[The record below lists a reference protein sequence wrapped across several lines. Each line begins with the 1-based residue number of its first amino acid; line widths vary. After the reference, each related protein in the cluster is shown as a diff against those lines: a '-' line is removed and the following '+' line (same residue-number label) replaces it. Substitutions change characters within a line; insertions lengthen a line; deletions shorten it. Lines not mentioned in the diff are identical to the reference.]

1 MNDII
6 IIIIT
11 ILFSAFFS
19 GMEIA
24 FVSANKMSL
33 ELDKKQNT
41 LASGLMNIYTSKPE
55 KYITT
60 MLVGN
65 NISLVIYGLAIA
77 NLLEPLIMKHITSDV
92 LILLIQTIISTF
104 IILFTA
110 EFLPKTLFR
119 LNPNGA
125 LKYMALPVFLFYIIL
140 WPISSFSIFLSR
152 GIIKNLFRK
161 KIDSNSNGNIFT
173 KVDLNHYINQPDI
186 QPANEEKKD
195 ENEVRLFKNALDFS
209 KVKVRDC
216 MIPRTEIDAF
226 DIDSNID
233 LLKTKF
239 TETGHSKIL
248 IYQEIQDNIVGYIH
262 TSQLFSN
269 PASIKLILNNI
280 IIVPET
286 MSASKLLGTFT
297 QKHRSIALVV
307 DEFGGTSGLVTTE
320 DILEEIFGE
329 IEDEHDTDDLVFKKV
344 KENEWVISGRSEINY
359 LNEEC
364 NMLLPEDEE
373 FDTLAGYILNIHENI
388 PKTNAIINSETYE
401 FRILKASNTKIELV
415 QVKLIEEN

>member
-6 IIIIT
+6 IILIT

-41 LASGLMNIYTSKPE
+41 LAAGLMNIYTSNPE

-77 NLLEPLIMKHITSDV
+77 NLLKPTIIMYVNSDV

-125 LKYMALPVFLFYIIL
+125 LKYLALPVFLFYIVL

-161 KIDSNSNGNIFT
+161 KIDNSSNGNFFT
-173 KVDLNHYINQPDI
+173 KVDLNHYINQPEI
-186 QPANEEKKD
+186 QPTDEEKED

-209 KVKVRDC
+209 KVKIRDC

-226 DIDSNID
+226 DINSDIE
-233 LLKTKF
+233 LLREKF
-239 TETGHSKIL
+239 TNTGHSKIL
-248 IYQEIQDNIVGYIH
+248 IFREIQDNIIGYIH

-269 PASIKLILNNI
+269 PSSIKSILNNI

-344 KENEWVISGRSEINY
+344 NENEWIISGRSEISF
-359 LNEEC
+359 LNDEH
-364 NMLLPEDEE
+364 NMSLPEEEE

-388 PKTNAIINSETYE
+388 PKTNTIIKSEIYE

>member
-1 MNDII
+1 MNDFLII
-6 IIIIT
+6 IIMII
-11 ILFSAFFS
+11 FSAFFS

-33 ELDKKQNT
+33 ELEKKQNT
-41 LASGLMNIYTSKPE
+41 LAAGLMNIYTSNPE

-77 NLLEPLIMKHITSDV
+77 KLLDPIISNYITSDV
-92 LILLIQTIISTF
+92 FILLIQTIISTS

-119 LNPNGA
+119 LNANGA
-125 LKYMALPVFLFYIIL
+125 LKYLSLPVFLFYIVL

-152 GIIKNLFRK
+152 GIIKRIFRK
-161 KIDSNSNGNIFT
+161 KIDNNSDGNFFT

-186 QPANEEKKD
+186 QTIDEKKED

-209 KVKVRDC
+209 KVKIRDC
-216 MIPRTEIDAF
+216 MIPRTEIDAI
-226 DIDSNID
+226 DIESDISI
-233 LLKTKF
+233 LRERF
-239 TETGHSKIL
+239 TSTGHSKVL
-248 IYQEIQDNIVGYIH
+248 VFKENPDNIVGYIH
-262 TSQLFSN
+262 TSQLFST
-269 PASIKLILNNI
+269 PSSIKTILNNI

-329 IEDEHDTDDLVFKKV
+329 IEDEHDTDDLIFKKV
-344 KENEWVISGRSEINY
+344 KDDEWIISGRSEIGY
-359 LNEEC
+359 LNEEY
-364 NMLLPEDEE
+364 NMNLPENEE

-388 PKTNAIINSETYE
+388 PKTNTVISAENYE

-415 QVKLIEEN
+415 QVKLIQEN